1 MNKKTLLILFI
12 VTVVS
17 CKKDNPEDYKPEVKP
32 KLEIPK
38 KKTNLT
44 DCYKADVAGNSIE
57 LQIQNKAEVT
67 TGTLTYAFSGKEV
80 TQGAFKGK
88 WENNIL
94 VANYYYKAKGKNKER
109 QIVFKRLN
117 NQLLEG
123 YGERKTNS
131 TEFKDVTKL
140 KFNENMPLKKLACN

>member
-1 MNKKTLLILFI
+1 MNKKILLFLLII
-12 VTVVS
+12 TAVS
-17 CKKDNPEDYKPEVKP
+17 CKKDNIEPLKP
-32 KLEIPK
+32 KGKPKREIPTK
-38 KKTNLT
+38 TTNLS
-44 DCYKADVAGNSIE
+44 DCYKADIAGNSIE

-94 VANYYYKAKGKNKER
+94 VANYYYIAKGKSKER
-109 QIVFKRLN
+109 QIVFKRIN
-117 NQLLEG
+117 NELLEG

-131 TEFKDVTKL
+131 TQFKDVTKI
-140 KFNENMPLKKLACN
+140 KFNENMPLKKVVCN

>member
-17 CKKDNPEDYKPEVKP
+17 CKKDNPEDYKPQVKP
-32 KLEIPK
+32 KLNIPK
-38 KKTNLT
+38 KTANLS
-44 DCYKADVAGNSIE
+44 DCYKADVAGNIIE
-57 LQIQNKAEVT
+57 LQFQNKAEVT
-67 TGTLTYAFSGKEV
+67 TGTLTYVFSGKEV
-80 TQGAFKGK
+80 SQGTFTGK

-94 VANYYYKAKGKNKER
+94 VANYSYKAKGKNKEK

>member
-17 CKKDNPEDYKPEVKP
+17 CKKNNHEDYKPEVKP

-38 KKTNLT
+38 KKANLT

-57 LQIQNKAEVT
+57 LQMQNKAEVT

-80 TQGAFKGK
+80 TLGTFKGK

-94 VANYYYKAKGKNKER
+94 VANYYYKAKGKSKER
-109 QIVFKRLN
+109 QIVFKRIN
-117 NQLLEG
+117 NELLEG

-131 TEFKDVTKL
+131 TQFKDVTKL
-140 KFNENMPLKKLACN
+140 KFNENMPLKKVVCN